1 LFYFF
6 ASVNQNGGRMNINEN
21 TRVIDLKVSDLL
33 TILKEAA
40 TVLPAPLPS
49 DEDEIGGYEVAEK
62 TTGYARQTLYQ
73 LKSAGKIPCI
83 VLPNGGV
90 RFSKKEVVSWLMSHK
105 RLTDAEITEKAE
117 NFIFKRRL
125 RRK

>member
-1 LFYFF
+1 
-6 ASVNQNGGRMNINEN
+6 MNINEN

-33 TILKEAA
+33 TILKESA
-40 TVLPAPLPS
+40 TALPAPPPVPS

-62 TTGYARQTLYQ
+62 TTGYARQTIYQ

-90 RFSKKEVVSWLMSHK
+90 RFSKKDIISWLMSHK
-105 RLTDAEITEKAE
+105 RLTNEEIAEKAE
-117 NFIFKRRL
+117 NFVFKRRL

>member
-1 LFYFF
+1 
-6 ASVNQNGGRMNINEN
+6 MNINEN

-33 TILKEAA
+33 TILKESA
-40 TVLPAPLPS
+40 TALPAPLPVPS

-62 TTGYARQTLYQ
+62 ATGYARQTLYQ

-90 RFSKKEVVSWLMSHK
+90 RFSKKEIVSWLMSHK
-105 RLTDAEITEKAE
+105 RLTDKEIAEKAE
-117 NFIFKRRL
+117 NFVFKRRL

>member
-1 LFYFF
+1 M
-6 ASVNQNGGRMNINEN
+6 SINEN
-21 TRVIDLKVSDLL
+21 TRLIDLKVSDLL
-33 TILKEAA
+33 TILKESA
-40 TVLPAPLPS
+40 TVLPTSLPVPN
-49 DEDEIGGYEVAEK
+49 DDDEIGGYEVAER

-90 RFSKKEVVSWLMSHK
+90 RFSKKEIVTWLMSHK
-105 RLTDAEITEKAE
+105 RLTDVEIVEKAE
-117 NFIFKRRL
+117 NFVFKRRL